1 MPKKKVLKSQYQ
13 KYEIRHN
20 FWRGLF
26 FNYVITEYD
35 DLSDSFLQS
44 FFSQVMQN
52 IEYNSLCYTV
62 GPWLF
67 SILYIAVYKW

>member
-1 MPKKKVLKSQYQ
+1 MPKKKKVFKSQYQ
-13 KYEIRHN
+13 KKSQYQEYEIRHN

-44 FFSQVMQN
+44 FYS
-52 IEYNSLCYTV
+52 
-62 GPWLF
+62 
-67 SILYIAVYKW
+67 